1 MEKQCYD
8 MQNYDREIVQ
18 TIQENFGCTPI
29 WWLSNRSEPMCKT
42 RESFQKTSA
51 ESADQIYRLTK
62 DKEYLDPCLDIQKI
76 QIDYVEENIPSVG
89 GNSDDDDEGWF
100 ILEFFVLTNKF
111 KEIKQVRKYSVQ
123 SLVGNLGGYIGL
135 CLGYA
140 LMSLPSIILEIWRNI
155 KDICLSK

>member
-1 MEKQCYD
+1 MGKQCHD
-8 MQNYDREIVQ
+8 NENYDRAVVQ
-18 TIQENFGCTPI
+18 TIKEYVGCTPI
-29 WWLSNRSEPMCKT
+29 WWHSNRSEPMCKT

-123 SLVGNLGGYIGL
+123 SLVGNL
-135 CLGYA
+135 
-140 LMSLPSIILEIWRNI
+140 
-155 KDICLSK
+155 